1 MKLLSDVTVSVELP
15 DAPACMVIDVGARVI
30 VKSALVGTV
39 RAKAWE
45 CMRLPLVPV
54 IVIE

>member
-1 MKLLSDVTVSVELP
+1 
-15 DAPACMVIDVGARVI
+15 MVIDVGARVI